1 MRLAQG
7 AEAVLWKEKNGKKE
21 NLRKERLSKGYRH
34 PEIDQE
40 IRKRRTRGEARLLE
54 RAARAGVSA
63 PRVLSVSDFEIE
75 MDFIGGKRVKDVVA
89 AAPAAEQKSLGRK
102 IGESIAKLHTN
113 SIIHGDLTTSNMILH
128 DNSIYFIDFGL
139 GEVSDS
145 VEKMAVD
152 LRLLK
157 EVFTSTHYRQFG
169 MFESILKAY
178 KWERSEE
185 VITRLEKV
193 ESRGRYVK
201 R

>member
-7 AEAVLWKEKNGKKE
+7 AEAVLWKEKN
-21 NLRKERLSKGYRH
+21 LRKERIPKGYRH
-34 PEIDQE
+34 QEIDQE
-40 IRKRRTRGEARLLE
+40 IRKKRTRGEARLLE
-54 RAARAGVSA
+54 RAARAGVNV
-63 PRVLSVSDFEIE
+63 PRVLNVSEFEIE
-75 MDFIGGKRVKDVVA
+75 MEFVDGKRVKDVVGA
-89 AAPAAEQKSLGRK
+89 ATVAEQKALGKK
-102 IGESIAKLHTN
+102 IGASIAKLHLN
-113 SIIHGDLTTSNMILH
+113 SIIHGDLTTSNMIVH

-145 VEKMAVD
+145 IEKMAVD

-157 EVFTSTHYRQFG
+157 EVFTSTHYRQFA

-185 VITRLEKV
+185 VIKRLETV